1 MEILPQAASTT
12 LLGAV
17 ISGSSIA
24 PEQVRACDFATV
36 GGVDEARLAPLVKGS
51 EAFAISLPPALQSK
65 LRLPCEITPQASEQ
79 ISCRKVLEKAGT
91 SYLVLLELG
100 AHSDIALL
108 QVDSALIFPIVDR
121 LLGGSGEPSDLSR
134 EVTDIE
140 DQIAKDFVRVVCHEL
155 QLAWRA
161 FNVSVA
167 VGARQTSSHL
177 QTVFSANDNA
187 LVFNFAVTMQS
198 VSGGLQL
205 MLPMASLGS
214 FLGSKPVSIREASRK
229 GTMNARFVEKSLDW
243 SFPLELTLVGGKVSA
258 TDLLNLS
265 VGKILPLGVSVR
277 TPGVLKIGGHDAF
290 KAVPVRSGKHR
301 GAQLLDRVPKSQAE
315 TGNTL

>member
-1 MEILPQAASTT
+1 MEILPQSASTSFP
-12 LLGAV
+12 GVV
-17 ISGSSIA
+17 ISGDSISA
-24 PEQVRACDFATV
+24 DQVKACDFATV

-51 EAFAISLPPALQSK
+51 EALATSLPQALQSK
-65 LRLPCEITPQASEQ
+65 LRLTCEIALQGSEQ
-79 ISCRKVLEKAGT
+79 VSCRTFAEKSGS
-91 SYLVLLELG
+91 SYLVSLELG

-140 DQIAKDFVRVVCHEL
+140 DQIARDFVRVVCNEL
-155 QLAWRA
+155 QAAWRV
-161 FNVSVA
+161 FNVTVS
-167 VGARQTSSHL
+167 VGAKQTSSHL
-177 QTVFSANDNA
+177 QTVFSVNDNA
-187 LVFNFAVTMQS
+187 LVFNFAVTMQAA
-198 VSGGLQL
+198 SGGFQL
-205 MLPMASLGS
+205 MLPMASMGA
-214 FLGSKPVSIREASRK
+214 FLGSNTVSIREASRR

-243 SFPLELTLVGGKVSA
+243 SSPLELSLVGGKVSA

-301 GAQLLDRVPKSQAE
+301 GAQLLDRVPKSQPE

>member
-1 MEILPQAASTT
+1 MEILPQSASANVPS
-12 LLGAV
+12 AV
-17 ISGSSIA
+17 ISGASIG
-24 PEQVRACDFATV
+24 PDQVRTCDFATV
-36 GGVDEARLAPLVKGS
+36 GGVDEARLAPLLKGS
-51 EAFAISLPPALQSK
+51 EAFASSLPPAIQSK
-65 LRLPCEITPQASEQ
+65 LRFTFEITLQGSER
-79 ISCRKVLEKAGT
+79 ISCQAFLERAGT
-91 SYLVLLELG
+91 SYLVSLELG

-108 QVDSALIFPIVDR
+108 QVDSALIFPIIDR
-121 LLGGSGEPSDLSR
+121 LLGGSGEPSELSR

-140 DQIAKDFVRVVCHEL
+140 DQIAKDFVRVACHEL

-177 QTVFSANDNA
+177 QTVFSATDNA

-198 VSGGLQL
+198 VTGGLQL
-205 MLPMASLGS
+205 MLPMASLGA
-214 FLGSKPVSIREASRK
+214 FLGSNTVSIREASRK
-229 GTMNARFVEKSLDW
+229 GTMNVRFVEKSLDW
-243 SFPLELTLVGGKVSA
+243 SFPLELTLAGGKVSA

-277 TPGVLKIGGHDAF
+277 TPGVLKVGGHDAF

-301 GAQLLDRVPKSQAE
+301 GAQLLDRIPKSQAE

>member
-1 MEILPQAASTT
+1 MEILPQSASTSFP
-12 LLGAV
+12 GVV
-17 ISGSSIA
+17 ISGDSISA
-24 PEQVRACDFATV
+24 DQVKTCDFATV
-36 GGVDEARLAPLVKGS
+36 GGIDEARSAPLVKSS
-51 EAFAISLPPALQSK
+51 EALASSLPQALQTK
-65 LRLPCEITPQASEQ
+65 LRLTCEIALQGSEEG
-79 ISCRKVLEKAGT
+79 SCRTFVEKAGS
-91 SYLVLLELG
+91 SYLVSLELG

-121 LLGGSGEPSDLSR
+121 LLGGSGEPSELSR

-140 DQIAKDFVRVVCHEL
+140 DQIAKDFVRVVCQEL

-161 FNVSVA
+161 FNVSVSI
-167 VGARQTSSHL
+167 GARQDSAQL
-177 QTVFSANDNA
+177 QTAFSANDNA

-198 VSGGLQL
+198 ASGGLQL

-214 FLGSKPVSIREASRK
+214 FLGSKTVSIREASRR

-243 SFPLELTLVGGKVSA
+243 SFALELSLVGGKVSA
-258 TDLLNLS
+258 TDLLNLC

-277 TPGVLKIGGHDAF
+277 TPGVLRIGGHDAF
-290 KAVPVRSGKHR
+290 RAVPVRSGKHR
-301 GAQLLDRVPKSQAE
+301 GAQLLDRVPKSQPE